1 MKKIL
6 RSLFCL
12 GAVFSAATFTSCNN
26 DDDGG
31 NTTNPPVQKPNLEF
45 YGLTTS
51 NSLVKYNA
59 NNSATAIS
67 TMPVTGLQASEN
79 LLAIDFRPGT
89 GQLYGLGSTNQL
101 YIINTSS
108 GAATAVGAPFTPA
121 VSGSMVGFDFNP
133 TVDRIRLVTS
143 SGQNLRL
150 HPETGAVAATDG
162 NLNPGSPNVGSAAYT
177 NNMAG
182 ASFTELFVIDFS
194 TKMLYKQDP
203 PNDGDLT
210 GIGNLDLT
218 GNVSADG
225 GFDIAPSGSV
235 ALANFTTA
243 GMDHLYQINLTTG
256 KATDLGML
264 STSIIGIAIP
274 TSPVAY
280 AVDGSNNLH
289 TFNFMSPGTPVSKAI
304 TGLQPSESVVG
315 IDMRP
320 VTGQLFALGS
330 TGRLYVINTATG
342 ASTMVG
348 AGPVATLVGTDF
360 GFDFNPFVD
369 KIRIVSDTGQNL
381 RVNPVDGS
389 LVATDG
395 NLNPGTPTI
404 TAAAYTN
411 SYPGTASTVL
421 YDIDS
426 ATDMLYK
433 QDPPN
438 AGTLT
443 AIGSLGIDVMDTNG
457 FDIGGNS
464 NTAYAILT
472 VGTTN
477 KIYSINLSNGSA
489 TAIADF
495 PASVNGFAVGLGF

>member
-1 MKKIL
+1 MKKIF
-6 RSLFCL
+6 RTLFCL
-12 GAVFSAATFTSCNN
+12 GAVLSAATFTSCSN

-45 YGLTTS
+45 YGLTSS

-59 NNSATAIS
+59 NNSTTVIS
-67 TMPVTGLQASEN
+67 TTPVTGLQAGEN
-79 LLAIDFRPGT
+79 LLTIDFRPGT
-89 GQLYGLGSTNQL
+89 GQLYGIGSTNQL

-121 VSGSMVGFDFNP
+121 VSGNMVGFDFNP

-162 NLNPGSPNVGSAAYT
+162 NLNPGTPNIGSAAYT
-177 NNMAG
+177 NNMSG
-182 ASFTELFVIDFS
+182 ASSTELFVIDFS

-203 PNDGDLT
+203 PNHGDLT
-210 GIGNLDLT
+210 AVGNLEVAGT
-218 GNVSADG
+218 VSADG
-225 GFDIAPSGSV
+225 GFDIAPMGNV
-235 ALANFTTA
+235 ALANFTAA
-243 GMDHLYQINLTTG
+243 GMDHLYQIDTMTG

-280 AVDGSNNLH
+280 AVDGANNLH
-289 TFNFMSPGTPVSKAI
+289 VFNFMEPGTPVSKAI

-330 TGRLYVINTATG
+330 TGRLYILNTSTG
-342 ASTMVG
+342 AAAMVG
-348 AGPVATLVGTDF
+348 AGPVATLAGTDF

-395 NLNPGTPTI
+395 PLNPGTPMV

-411 SYPGTASTVL
+411 SFPGTATTVL

-443 AIGSLGIDVMDTNG
+443 AIGALGIDVMDANG
-457 FDIGGNS
+457 FDIGGSS
-464 NTAYAILT
+464 NTGYAILT
-472 VGTTN
+472 VGTAH
-477 KIYSINLSNGSA
+477 KIYSVNLTNGTA

-495 PASVNGFAVGLGF
+495 PAAVNGFAVGLGF